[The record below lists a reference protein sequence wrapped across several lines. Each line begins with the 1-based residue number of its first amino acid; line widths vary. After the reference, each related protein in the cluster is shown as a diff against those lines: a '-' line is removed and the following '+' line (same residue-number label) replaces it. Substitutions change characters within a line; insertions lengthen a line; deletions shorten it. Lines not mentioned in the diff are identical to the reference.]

1 MSPRKSVAESRST
14 RQRILDLGLATA
26 SAEGLEGLTIG
37 RLAAELGM
45 SKAGVIGHFGTKESL
60 QLAVVEAAAEL
71 FVREVPEHARGV
83 PRGLPYLR
91 AACEAWI
98 SYLERELLP
107 GGCFFTAAAA
117 EFDGRDGPVRDAVV
131 RMSAFWQ
138 RELRVNIWR
147 AVSLDELPADTDI
160 DQLLYEIVAI
170 MLALNHFLQLHGDRQ
185 APARAR
191 RALER
196 LLCRRVSEFPG
207 RSTARGTTPGTPAP
221 AE

>member
-1 MSPRKSVAESRST
+1 MSPRKSVAESRLT
-14 RQRILDLGLATA
+14 RQRILDTGLVIA

-60 QLAVVEAAAEL
+60 QLAVVDTAVEL
-71 FVREVPEHARGV
+71 FVREVPERARGV
-83 PRGLPYLR
+83 ARGLPYLR

-98 SYLERELLP
+98 SYLEREPLP

-117 EFDGRDGPVRDAVV
+117 EFDGREGPVRDAIA
-131 RMSAFWQ
+131 RADETWR
-138 RELRVNIWR
+138 RELRVTIWR
-147 AVSLDELPADTDI
+147 AVSLAELPPDTDI

-170 MLALNHFLQLHGDRQ
+170 MLALNHFLQLHRDRE
-185 APARAR
+185 APKRAR

-196 LLCRRVSEFPG
+196 LF
-207 RSTARGTTPGTPAP
+207 
-221 AE
+221 